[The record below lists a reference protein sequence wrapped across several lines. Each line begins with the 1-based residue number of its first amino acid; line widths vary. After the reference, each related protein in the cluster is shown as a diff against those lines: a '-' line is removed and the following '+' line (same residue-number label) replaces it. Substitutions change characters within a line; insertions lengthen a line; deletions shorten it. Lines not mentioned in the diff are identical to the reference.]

1 MIMALSQTVRKL
13 VLHWGEMGTRW
24 GINRS
29 VAQIYALLYF
39 SPDPMSAD
47 DIADTLSLARSNIS
61 TSIRELQAWGVVKV
75 VHHLGERRDHYEAL
89 EDVWETFQR
98 IAAERRR
105 REFDPTLSVLRESL
119 AELEKG
125 KGAANAFAQDRA
137 SRMLEFA
144 EAVAAWQQEAER
156 LSPAALGK
164 LATMATRIGKLVRP
178 AGGES

>member
-1 MIMALSQTVRKL
+1 MNLSQTVKKL
-13 VLHWGEMGTRW
+13 VIHWGEMGTRW

-39 SPDPMSAD
+39 SPDPLSAEE
-47 DIADTLSLARSNIS
+47 IADALALARSNIS

-75 VHHLGERRDHYEAL
+75 VHNLGDRRDHYQAL

-119 AELEKG
+119 AELEKR
-125 KGAANAFAQDRA
+125 KGAADAYARERA
-137 SRMLEFA
+137 SRMLEFV
-144 EAVAAWQQEAER
+144 EAVAAWQQEADR
-156 LSPAALGK
+156 LSPAALRK
-164 LATMATRIGKLVRP
+164 LAKMATKIGKLVR
-178 AGGES
+178 ATGGES